1 MTGNRAVS
9 DGRKI
14 LAESRTPSRMGT
26 RTCKCLSISG
36 AEADATN
43 AYQTIRTSGH
53 RRTMFPNTVP
63 QRDPVNETTGC
74 ARHPYSQAPE
84 RSAEILQLQ
93 LYVPSNC
100 VFRQLPVRF
109 GNTPFP
115 DSVRFLRRLSSL
127 PVSRCPSGARK

>member
-14 LAESRTPSRMGT
+14 LAESCTPSRMGT
-26 RTCKCLSISG
+26 RTCRCLRISG

-43 AYQTIRTSGH
+43 AYQTNKTSGH
-53 RRTMFPNTVP
+53 RRTEFPNIVP

-74 ARHPYSQAPE
+74 ARPPYCQALE

-93 LYVPSNC
+93 LYVSSNC
-100 VFRQLPVRF
+100 VFQQLP
-109 GNTPFP
+109 
-115 DSVRFLRRLSSL
+115 
-127 PVSRCPSGARK
+127 A